1 MGRYQIYTASDSPHL
16 KKRTD
21 TVPIPL
27 SLLEAVL
34 AFEKADRQW
43 ADIRFTWKD
52 LSVYEGR
59 AVTHKVRES
68 TRPSTQQPRPQP
80 QRPASQPHTAQ
91 LVTDSLPALSLKKR
105 TNSTPIPDLHTKRKK
120 GELSH

>member
-1 MGRYQIYTASDSPHL
+1 MASDSPHL

-21 TVPIPL
+21 TVPLPL

-68 TRPSTQQPRPQP
+68 TRPRTQQPRPQP
-80 QRPASQPHTAQ
+80 QRHTAQ
-91 LVTDSLPALSLKKR
+91 PVTESLPALSLKKR